1 MRITVLSNQDLA
13 SNMALNLLI
22 KQAPQH
28 TYKVLLSESVGGK
41 IWGPEALQKL
51 RFIEQTLFNTI
62 VFPLLD
68 NNPDNDGQTKSFKQ
82 LANNDYSSSPPID
95 IKTIS
100 DINSVEGIQQLAS
113 HKPNL
118 IVSIRFGQIL
128 QQAAIDIPEFGVINL
143 HSGILPQYRGV
154 MATFWA
160 MLARQEQIGTSLHF
174 IDSSRID
181 AGELISVNTR
191 PVDYNQSYLNNV
203 LALYPEGVD
212 QLVAAINNIETGKAL
227 TSEPLNLADGAY
239 YGFPSKADLANFNQQ
254 GLTLVNYEE
263 VSELVARYM

>member
-28 TYKVLLSESVGGK
+28 TYKILLSENVGGK
-41 IWGPEALQKL
+41 NQAPDELQKL
-51 RFIEQTLFNTI
+51 RFIEQTLFNSI

-68 NNPDNDGQTKSFKQ
+68 SNPSDDAKTKSFHQ
-82 LANNDYSSSPPID
+82 LADNSHSSNATIEV
-95 IKTIS
+95 KTIS
-100 DINSVEGIQQLAS
+100 DINAAEGIQQLAS

-128 QQAAIDIPEFGVINL
+128 QQAAIDIPEHGVINL

-160 MLARQEQIGTSLHF
+160 MLERQKQIGTSLHF
-174 IDSSRID
+174 IDSPRID
-181 AGELISVNTR
+181 AGDLISTR
-191 PVDYNQSYLNNV
+191 VQSIDYTQSYLHNV
-203 LALYPEGVD
+203 LSLYPEGIG
-212 QLVAAINNIETGKAL
+212 QLVAAMNSIEAGKAL
-227 TSEPLNLADGAY
+227 TSKPMHLPSGAY
-239 YGFPSKADLANFNQQ
+239 YGFPSQTDLTNFTKQ
-254 GLTLVNYEE
+254 GLKLVSFDE
-263 VSELVARYM
+263 VPKLVAGYM